1 MRDFKYT
8 VLGVFVFFLVVL
20 GIGAAVYGAD
30 FFLYKWFAPAKEE
43 ARRET
48 FENSTAH
55 VQSVLRDMNNMRLE
69 YLDPHVSNQQR
80 QLLLTLMRE
89 RSLTIPPERVP
100 PDLQSFLSAPPTVLP
115 LPQSTGAR

>member
-1 MRDFKYT
+1 MSNFKYT
-8 VLGVFVFFLVVL
+8 VLGVFVFFVAIL

-55 VQSVLRDMNNMRLE
+55 VQSVLRDMNNLRVQ
-69 YLDPHVSNQQR
+69 YLDTSTTNQQR

-100 PDLQSFLSAPPTVLP
+100 QDLQSFLSAPPTVLP

>member
-1 MRDFKYT
+1 MRNFKYT
-8 VLGVFVFFLVVL
+8 VLGVFVFFFVVF

-69 YLDPHVSNQQR
+69 YLDPRVSNQQR